1 VLNAPGYPARI
12 PKPPRPDLYQ
22 VGSTPDMGQGVFAK
36 CDIKRGE
43 LILAERPLLVAPRT
57 IMLPNGTFRSNH
69 YTDEVKNQITMSEFE
84 SVLETTIGRFPPEI
98 QADFRA
104 LHNSHTGDGS
114 GPLLGISRT
123 NGYTTANLY
132 DGSDKEARY
141 TAICKIASRI
151 NHRLFPLLCRRI
163 WLTSSQLHP

>member
-1 VLNAPGYPARI
+1 
-12 PKPPRPDLYQ
+12 
-22 VGSTPDMGQGVFAK
+22 MGQGVFAI

-84 SVLETTIGRFPPEI
+84 SMLETTIGRFPPEI

-141 TAICKIASRI
+141 TATVFAKLHLA
-151 NHRLFPLLCRRI
+151 
-163 WLTSSQLHP
+163 LTIGCFHFFAVGFG